1 MKPAAVSA
9 EPTAEQIGTVLEAP
23 PTNLVM
29 AQEDGE
35 REREETGAR
44 IRQPGLSFS
53 FADSVGVHLQCY
65 DCTHT
70 GGHQLRHHTQLHQW
84 ADGDDDKGGG
94 REGKPLPSCQQR
106 LDNCCIQQAGKAS
119 LQR

>member
-1 MKPAAVSA
+1 MKPTAVSA
-9 EPTAEQIGTVLEAP
+9 EPTPEQMGTVLEAP

-35 REREETGAR
+35 REREK
-44 IRQPGLSFS
+44 RQKPGLSFS
-53 FADSVGVHLQCY
+53 LADSVGVHLQCC

-70 GGHQLRHHTQLHQW
+70 GGHQLRHHTQLPQW
-84 ADGDDDKGGG
+84 AEGDDDKGGG

-106 LDNCCIQQAGKAS
+106 LVNCCIQQAGKAS
-119 LQR
+119 LRP